1 MICLPN
7 GHSPGDWDILR
18 NMVASKAFL
27 LLATLCLGLP
37 SIFVAGCGDHQES
50 FYPSL
55 ANADKAGAIS
65 HGWIPDDLLP
75 ASARAIHSV
84 VEVSPSRE
92 WCSFEFLPTD
102 SQNLRKNLK
111 PVGELPASVKRIPS
125 PGVSWWPGVLKG
137 KLEPEKIHR
146 AGFELYV
153 VERPATSVSRDAF
166 LFAIDWAKGRGFFYL
181 TSEPNSTPVPN
192 SR

>member
-1 MICLPN
+1 METASRN
-7 GHSPGDWDILR
+7 WRILR
-18 NMVASKAFL
+18 NMNASKDFFL
-27 LLATLCLGLP
+27 LPVLWVGLI
-37 SIFVAGCGDHQES
+37 SIFITGCGDHQET

-55 ANADKAGAIS
+55 ADADKAEAIS

-75 ASARAIHSV
+75 ASSRAIHSV

-92 WCSFEFLPTD
+92 WCAFEFLPTD

-111 PVGELPASVKRIPS
+111 PVGALPPSVKRIPS
-125 PGVSWWPGVLKG
+125 PGASWWPVVLNG
-137 KLEPEKIHR
+137 KLDAEKIR
-146 AGFELYV
+146 MAGLEIYV
-153 VERPATSVSRDAF
+153 VERPATSVNREIF

-181 TSEPNSTPVPN
+181 TTVPDSPPSPN